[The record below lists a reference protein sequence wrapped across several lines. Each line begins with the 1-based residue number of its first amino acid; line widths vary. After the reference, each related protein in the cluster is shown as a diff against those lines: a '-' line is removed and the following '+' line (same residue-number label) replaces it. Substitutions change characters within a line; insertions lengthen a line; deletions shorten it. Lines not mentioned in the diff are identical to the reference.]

1 MKLTEYKEYLENN
14 NFANSKKSGYFV
26 NWVKLFF
33 RLGLSERLSNQEKIK
48 QFSESL
54 AVDEF
59 LEDWQRDQGRKAVE
73 IYLNMFL
80 KSVKQREVH
89 QDLRY
94 SQLFE
99 GIKTSLRLRHYAYSL
114 KSA

>member
-1 MKLTEYKEYLENN
+1 
-14 NFANSKKSGYFV
+14 
-26 NWVKLFF
+26 
-33 RLGLSERLSNQEKIK
+33 
-48 QFSESL
+48 
-54 AVDEF
+54 VDEF
-59 LEDWQRDQGRKAVE
+59 LEDWQRDQGWKAVE

-99 GIKTSLRLRHYAYSL
+99 GIKTSLRLRHYAYRTEKTYFDWVKRYLHYCVDHKMDREESSSMKL
-114 KSA
+114 YLTYLAVV